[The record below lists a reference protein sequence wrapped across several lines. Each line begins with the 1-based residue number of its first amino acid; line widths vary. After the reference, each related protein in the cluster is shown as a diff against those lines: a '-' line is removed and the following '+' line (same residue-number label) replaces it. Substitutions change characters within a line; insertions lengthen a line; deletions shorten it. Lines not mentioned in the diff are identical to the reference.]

1 MSFPFAWNEL
11 ADQPHNVAPKS
22 ERLRYHIRHAGS
34 YVELAWSNLRRAA
47 PILGNLARNRAGI
60 YKRPATLSNAFGLA
74 VSPVPGDDP
83 GVLDFLAETGVRETL
98 IRIPSWEKARLADYE
113 RFARRV
119 HDRGFGLVL
128 ALLQRRD
135 DVFDQAGWVRFL
147 DEVFDRFGPLAS
159 HFEIGHAWNRTKWG
173 LWSFREYLDLA
184 RPAFDLA
191 PRRGVKLVGPAVIDF
206 EFHLYPPTL
215 PRLPFDK
222 VSSLLYVDRTGP
234 PESRQFGWSAAGK
247 AALLKAVVDASARG
261 GRNVWVTEVNWP
273 LKGTGPYSPV
283 AGRPNVTE
291 DEQASYLVR
300 YYVLLLAAGFVE
312 RIYWWQLAAPGYGL
326 VDTRGGSWR
335 RRPAFAAFRTL
346 VRELDGSEFIG
357 RDGRGPVRVFYF
369 KKGGEY
375 KAVAWSAGRPQ
386 EFEFERPARR
396 VLNRDGGEEPG
407 FGARRLRLE
416 GSPRYVVFSERPVPE
431 T

>member
-1 MSFPFAWNEL
+1 MSFPFAWNEF
-11 ADQPHNVAPKS
+11 ADQPHNVAPKG
-22 ERLRYHIRHAGS
+22 ERLRYHFQHAGS
-34 YVELAWSNLRRAA
+34 YVDLTWSNIVRAA
-47 PILGNLARNRAGI
+47 PILANLARCRAGM
-60 YKRPATLSNAFGLA
+60 YKRPVILSNAFGLA
-74 VSPVPGDDP
+74 VSPSAGGDADP
-83 GVLDFLAETGVRETL
+83 LDFLAETGVRETL
-98 IRIPSWEKARLADYE
+98 LRIPSWEKAKLADYE

-135 DVFDQAGWVRFL
+135 DVFDRSGWTGFL
-147 DEVFDRFGPLAS
+147 DEVFDRFGPLAT

-184 RPAFDLA
+184 RSAFDLA
-191 PRRGVKLVGPAVIDF
+191 PSRGVKLVGPAVIDF

-261 GRNVWVTEVNWP
+261 GRDIWVTEVNWP
-273 LKGTGPYSPV
+273 LKGTGPYSPA
-283 AGRPNVTE
+283 AGRPNVSE

-300 YYVLLLAAGFVE
+300 YYVPLLAGGLVE

-326 VDTRGGSWR
+326 IDTRDGAWR
-335 RRPAFAAFRTL
+335 RRPSFAAFRTL

-357 RDGRGPVRVFYF
+357 RAGRGPARVFHF
-369 KKGGEY
+369 RKGDRY
-375 KAVAWSAGRPQ
+375 TAVAWSSGRPC
-386 EFEFERPARR
+386 EFEFALPARR
-396 VLNRDGGEEPG
+396 VWNRDGAEAPG
-407 FGARRLRLE
+407 SGARRFRLE
-416 GSPRYVVFSERPVPE
+416 GSPLYVVFSERPVP
-431 T
+431 